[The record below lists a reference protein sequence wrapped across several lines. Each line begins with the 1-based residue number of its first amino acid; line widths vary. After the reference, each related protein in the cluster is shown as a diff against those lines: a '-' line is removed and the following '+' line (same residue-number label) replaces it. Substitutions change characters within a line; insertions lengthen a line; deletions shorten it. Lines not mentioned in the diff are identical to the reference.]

1 MDLMGD
7 FRGRDV
13 ATLPSLMVV
22 TFCSKGFQRL
32 PALELVSQRRPRLH
46 SGPPPPSLGLL
57 SDHVN
62 QDPRRETA

>member
-7 FRGRDV
+7 FGGREV

-32 PALELVSQRRPRLH
+32 PALQLVLSQRRH
-46 SGPPPPSLGLL
+46 TSGPPPPSLGLL